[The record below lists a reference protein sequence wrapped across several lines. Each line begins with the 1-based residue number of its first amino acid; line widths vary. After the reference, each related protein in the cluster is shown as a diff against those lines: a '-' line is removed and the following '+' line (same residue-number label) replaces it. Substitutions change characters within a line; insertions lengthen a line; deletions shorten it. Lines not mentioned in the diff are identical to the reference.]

1 MDPIAEFNK
10 HQSDFYRKA
19 DAQGRNDRSDVTSGN
34 GVSRFTTEED
44 YS

>member
-1 MDPIAEFNK
+1 MDDIAAWNK
-10 HQSDFYRKA
+10 AQSDFYRKA
-19 DAQGRNDRSDVTSGN
+19 AAQGRNDRADVTSGN